1 MHVALRNR
9 NESMKCDENVS
20 CSHLENLMLCSC
32 FIAQLSNRI
41 SGKCSHFPAKRTLP
55 AFTLIELLVVI
66 AIIAILAGL
75 LLPALAKAKT
85 KAQGIQCMNNT
96 KQLSLAWQIYA
107 SDNNDRLV
115 WNANGGPNMMGK
127 NDQNPA
133 WAGGCMSG
141 SDPADNTNINFLIF
155 HDDVPYRKYSAAG
168 YLGQYVGK
176 NAAVFKCPADRST
189 ADVNGKTMPRCRS
202 VSMNNFV
209 GEGSAKSGGPATS
222 PYQVAKKLS
231 QIKTPSLLFVFLDE
245 REDWIND
252 AWFSSNPDSPGQ
264 IIDWPAY
271 YHNRATGFAFA
282 DGHSEI
288 HRWVFTK
295 MTPPM
300 MAPGSARPTGNFVD
314 TDSRWLQQ
322 RSVGAPV
329 YP

>member
-1 MHVALRNR
+1 M
-9 NESMKCDENVS
+9 MK
-20 CSHLENLMLCSC
+20 M
-32 FIAQLSNRI
+32 SNRI
-41 SGKCSHFPAKRTLP
+41 SGNRYPLFPLNRISP
-55 AFTLIELLVVI
+55 GFTLIELLVVI

-75 LLPALAKAKT
+75 LLPALAKAKV

-96 KQLSLAWQIYA
+96 KQLALAWQIYA
-107 SDNNDRLV
+107 SDNRDRLV

-141 SDPADNTNINFLIF
+141 SDPADNTNINFLVF

-168 YLGQYVGK
+168 YLGVYVGK
-176 NAAVFKCPADRST
+176 NAGAFKCPADKST
-189 ADVNGKTMPRCRS
+189 AEVNGQTMPRCRS

-209 GEGSAKSGGPATS
+209 GEGSGKSGDPVNS
-222 PYQVAKKLS
+222 PYQVAKKSS
-231 QIKTPSLLFVFLDE
+231 QIKSPAMMFVFLDE

-252 AWFSSNPDSPGQ
+252 AWFSSNPDVEGA

-271 YHNRATGFAFA
+271 YHNKATGFAFA

-288 HRWVFTK
+288 HRWVSTK
-295 MTPPM
+295 ITPPM
-300 MAPGSARPTGNFVD
+300 MAAGSPRPNGNFKD

-322 RSVGAPV
+322 RSVGV
-329 YP
+329 TSYP